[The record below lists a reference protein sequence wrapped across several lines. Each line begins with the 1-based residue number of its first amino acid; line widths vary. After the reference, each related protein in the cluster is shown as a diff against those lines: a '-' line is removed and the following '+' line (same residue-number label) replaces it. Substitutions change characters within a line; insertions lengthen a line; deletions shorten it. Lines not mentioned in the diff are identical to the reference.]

1 MKKSTCDI
9 VVIGGGAAGLMASSA
24 ASAKNARVLLLDK
37 NDKLGKKLRITGKG
51 RCNITNNRDIR
62 AIIDNLPRGGRFLQ
76 GALTKFSAQDTM
88 TFFEELGVRVK
99 TERGERVF
107 PVSDS
112 ANEVADALVRHARKT
127 GVCIETA
134 AAVSVLTENG
144 SVIGVK
150 TKNGVILCSAAI
162 VAAGGLS
169 YPLTGSTGDGYKMAR
184 ELGHTVTAQ
193 SPSLVPLVED
203 GDCCGQMQ
211 GLALR
216 NIRVF
221 VFDGGKKPI
230 YEDFGELLFTHFG
243 LSGPVILSSSAHMRD
258 FDNKKYHILID
269 LKPGLDEKKLDTR
282 ILSDFAKYSNR
293 DFSNALSDLLNR
305 LIIPVVVARS
315 GIPPDTKV
323 HSISR
328 EQRQAL
334 LSTIK
339 GFRIDIA
346 SARPVD
352 EAVVTSGG
360 ISLKEITPS
369 TMESKLIKGLFFAGE
384 VIDADAYTGGYN
396 LQIAWST
403 GHLAGESAAKFITE
417 QQVENNGE

>member
-1 MKKSTCDI
+1 MKKQKVDI
-9 VVIGGGAAGLMASSA
+9 IVIGGGASGLIACSA
-24 ASAKNARVLLLDK
+24 AAAKNVSVTLIDK

-51 RCNITNNRDIR
+51 RCNITNNRDVRELIEN
-62 AIIDNLPRGGRFLQ
+62 IPRGGRFLQ
-76 GALTKFSAQDTM
+76 GALSKLSAQDTM
-88 TFFEELGVRVK
+88 SFFEGIGVKVK

-112 ANEVADALVRHARKT
+112 ANEVADALLRHARKT
-127 GVCIETA
+127 GVHIENDT
-134 AAVSVLTENG
+134 AVSILTENG
-144 SVIGVK
+144 AVTGVK
-150 TKNGVILCSAAI
+150 TKSGTMPCNSAIIAT
-162 VAAGGLS
+162 GGLS
-169 YPLTGSTGDGYKMAR
+169 YPLTGSTGDGYRMAQA
-184 ELGHTVTAQ
+184 LGHAVTALE
-193 SPSLVPLVED
+193 PSLVPLVED
-203 GDCCGQMQ
+203 GDFCGRMQ
-211 GLALR
+211 GLTLK
-216 NIRVF
+216 NIRIF
-221 VFDGGKKPI
+221 VHDGGKKPV

-243 LSGPVILSSSAHMRD
+243 LSGPVILSASAHMRD

-293 DFSNALSDLLNR
+293 DFANSLSDLLNR
-305 LIIPVVVARS
+305 LMIPVVIERS

-334 LSTIK
+334 LKIIK
-339 GFRIDIA
+339 GFRVDIA

-360 ISLKEITPS
+360 ISLKEINPA

-403 GHLAGESAAKFITE
+403 GRLAGDSAAKFIIE
-417 QQVENNGE
+417 QKG